1 MSEIKRILQQ
11 ITALAD
17 VPDPAMLKRLI
28 QELRVTEK
36 QPALANQKIQTL
48 IDILRQHPEYG
59 DGLASFVL
67 KLIIQYRQIALY
79 TDTGIMSDE
88 GFFSSLRRLVGH
100 RFLPL
105 LPQDDSV
112 VELVGYLFDKP
123 QDERWL
129 ANVEKDKWDTLVSL
143 LKVQEEHLHLLAT
156 AKNNILNAIVILSY
170 RISGIG
176 LHPDLM
182 EAYPPRY

>member
-1 MSEIKRILQQ
+1 MPELKRILQQ
-11 ITALAD
+11 ITALSD
-17 VPDPAMLKRLI
+17 VPDPAVLKRLI
-28 QELRVTEK
+28 DELRVTEK
-36 QPALANQKIQTL
+36 EPVLANSNIQNL

-79 TDTGIMSDE
+79 TDTGIMSDQ
-88 GFFSSLRRLVGH
+88 GFFNSLRRLIGH

-105 LPQDDSV
+105 LPQEDSV
-112 VELVGYLFDKP
+112 VELVGYLFDKRS
-123 QDERWL
+123 DERWL
-129 ANVEKDKWDTLVSL
+129 ANIDKEKWDELVEL
-143 LKVQEEHLHLLAT
+143 IRVKEEHLDLVAT
-156 AKNNILNAIVILSY
+156 AKNSILNAIIILSY

-182 EAYPPRY
+182 ES